1 VWVKSGLNQTDAMSD
16 EPLSGMLLPAK
27 AIAVRTLYQLMFL
40 REEFNQFVWIS
51 VFQKQLLN

>member
-1 VWVKSGLNQTDAMSD
+1 MQAVAAEFSGCGAGTF
-16 EPLSGMLLPAK
+16 
-27 AIAVRTLYQLMFL
+27 RCCFL

>member
-1 VWVKSGLNQTDAMSD
+1 MSD

-27 AIAVRTLYQLMFL
+27 AIAVRTLYQLLFL